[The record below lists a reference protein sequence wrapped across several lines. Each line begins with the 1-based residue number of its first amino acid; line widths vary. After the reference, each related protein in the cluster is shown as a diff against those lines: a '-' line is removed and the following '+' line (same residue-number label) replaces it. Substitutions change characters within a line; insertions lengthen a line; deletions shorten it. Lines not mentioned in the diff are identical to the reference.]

1 MKSILLIEASPEKT
15 RLPELIL
22 SRAAYDIRVARTE
35 REALETAAAERPDL
49 ILAGTVETDPEGVD
63 LIAALRAIPALTGTP
78 ILALLEEGVEPAR
91 GGVAGPEAAGEG
103 VPSGE
108 VPAPGEQRAAAGP
121 DEIVRLPAN
130 PFELLAK
137 VRFLLNEEGR
147 RPPPRLTLRREAAV
161 EAGEIHATGSL
172 LNLSA
177 SGALLETEVAGVIE
191 GPIRL
196 RFSLPRRDGVI
207 ESVGRVVRRSTPEE
221 GVGRIAVEFVELDP
235 ESRRVL
241 ESFLFLTG

>member
-22 SRAAYDIRVARTE
+22 SRATYRIRLARTE
-35 REALETAAAERPDL
+35 REALETAAAEPPDL
-49 ILAGTVETDPEGVD
+49 IMAGAVEAGPEGGDLIGALRAMPALAGTP
-63 LIAALRAIPALTGTP
+63 L
-78 ILALLEEGVEPAR
+78 LALLEEGADPAP
-91 GGVAGPEAAGEG
+91 GGEEGLEAAGE
-103 VPSGE
+103 E
-108 VPAPGEQRAAAGP
+108 RAAAGP

-137 VRFLLNEEGR
+137 VRFLLDEEGR
-147 RPPPRLTLRREAAV
+147 RPPPRLALRREAAL

-172 LNLSA
+172 LNLSG
-177 SGALLETEVAGVIE
+177 SGALLETEVAGVLE

-196 RFSLPRRDGVI
+196 RFSLPRRDRVI